1 MSAGAIMS
9 EPCLLF
15 VVPNMFYLFFFHQ
28 MEPPKEFGT
37 FSALLAPALLSGKK
51 NEEGETVRSR
61 TSTLSRKASLTPL
74 AFIPSS
80 FNKDQQLRT
89 KVP

>member
-1 MSAGAIMS
+1 MVLGLS
-9 EPCLLF
+9 F
-15 VVPNMFYLFFFHQ
+15 VFFLVVLNVFYLFFFHQ

-61 TSTLSRKASLTPL
+61 TSTLSRKAGLTASVVTIAPET
-74 AFIPSS
+74 ISHS
-80 FNKDQQLRT
+80 
-89 KVP
+89 